1 MAQQPHLDPAG
12 YFLAGGPA
20 GVLLLHGF
28 TGSPTEM
35 RLIAGYL
42 HQRGVTVSVPL
53 LPGHGT
59 TVSDCNACCWTDWT
73 QAAASALAE
82 LRARC
87 DTVFVGGLSMG
98 TLLSLVLAA
107 DNPDLAGVVLYSPAV
122 KLAEWRLVF
131 TPLAKR
137 FIATLPKDVNAD
149 QDLTDPSA
157 TQNLWS
163 YDENPVAAAAE
174 LLKLQKQALQ
184 GLPQVASPLLII
196 HSTLD
201 QSIHRDSARMVY
213 DRVGTPPDD
222 KYLVTLN
229 NSGHNLVVDSEWERV
244 ADLSYRFVL
253 RYAWE

>member
-1 MAQQPHLDPAG
+1 MTCQPHLDPSG
-12 YFLAGGPA
+12 YFLAGGPV

-35 RLIAGYL
+35 RLIADYL

-59 TVSDCNACCWTDWT
+59 TVSDCNVCRWTDWT
-73 QAAASALAE
+73 SAAAGALAE
-82 LRARC
+82 VRQSC

-98 TLLSLVLAA
+98 TLISLVLAA
-107 DNPDLAGVVLYSPAV
+107 DNRDLAGVILYSPAV
-122 KLAEWRLVF
+122 KLAEWRIQ
-131 TPLAKR
+131 LAPVLKAV
-137 FIATLPKDVNAD
+137 IPALPKDVNAD
-149 QDLTDPSA
+149 QDLTDPAA
-157 TQNLWS
+157 THNLWS

-174 LLKLQKQALQ
+174 LLKLQKQARQ
-184 GLPQVASPLLII
+184 GLPQVTSPLLVI

-201 QSIHRDSARMVY
+201 QSIHRDSACMVY
-213 DRVGTPPDD
+213 DRVGTPFVD

-229 NSGHNLVVDSEWERV
+229 NSGHNLVVDSEWETV

-253 RYAWE
+253 KYA